1 MDAVVAVLIT
11 CALRATVSIG
21 LYGTN
26 KGPNVMPN
34 ALEHRARTHL
44 VEIFFQFAG
53 TPVRRYARTG
63 TCRYAGTPV
72 RAGTCRYVP
81 VRRYAFPVQR
91 VSMTYY
97 LL

>member
-53 TPVRRYARTG
+53 
-63 TCRYAGTPV
+63 RYAGTLVPARAGKPV
-72 RAGTCRYVP
+72 RRYVP
-81 VRRYAFPVQR
+81 VRPYAFPVQR